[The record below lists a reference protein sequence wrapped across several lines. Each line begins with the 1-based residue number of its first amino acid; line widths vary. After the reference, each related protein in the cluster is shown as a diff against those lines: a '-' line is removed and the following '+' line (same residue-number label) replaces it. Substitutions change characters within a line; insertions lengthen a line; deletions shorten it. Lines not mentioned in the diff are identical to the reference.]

1 MRWDEAV
8 PDCEI
13 LGCVTDRGGPR
24 VRGRAPQSS
33 EDGERRSRSID
44 QRDVRPRASQ
54 SAPKAQSH
62 QPLRA
67 QWDPTSRDVGRPRN
81 PRPERQAR
89 KQSRIG
95 RFVST
100 YGWRAYAIPI
110 LLVVT
115 VLVVVDAVRDTGG
128 GSETSAETDSPGF
141 GTLSR
146 DTDGSSVIGIPPEA
160 DGNFA
165 AELPSGALPEG
176 GPFTAAGVGTW
187 HVVPGSGTKVGQGTE
202 REFTYSVEIEDG
214 VDTSGF
220 GGDESFG
227 RMVDQ
232 TLSNP
237 KSWTK
242 DPRFAFRRVDQ
253 GDPDFRVSL
262 TSQMTIREACGYDI
276 QLEVSCYNPGIDRVV
291 LNEPRWVRGAIA
303 FQGDIGS
310 YRQYQINHEVG
321 HAIGYQDHQ
330 PCETEG
336 GLAPVMMQQ
345 TFGTANNDIAQLDPE
360 GIVPMNGLTCHF
372 NPWPFP
378 RA

>member
-1 MRWDEAV
+1 MHWDEAV

-44 QRDVRPRASQ
+44 QRDVGPRASQ
-54 SAPKAQSH
+54 SAPQSQSH

-128 GSETSAETDSPGF
+128 GETTAETDSPGF

-146 DTDGSSVIGIPPEA
+146 DTDGSGVIGVPPEA

-176 GPFTAAGVGTW
+176 GPFTAVGAGTW
-187 HVVPGSGTKVGQGTE
+187 HVVPGNGAKVGQGTE

>member
-1 MRWDEAV
+1 MHWDEAV

-44 QRDVRPRASQ
+44 QRDVGPRASQ
-54 SAPKAQSH
+54 SAPQSQSH

-128 GSETSAETDSPGF
+128 GETTAETDSPGF

-146 DTDGSSVIGIPPEA
+146 DTDGSSVIGVPPEA

-176 GPFTAAGVGTW
+176 GPFTAVGAGTW
-187 HVVPGSGTKVGQGTE
+187 HVVPGNGAKVGQGTE

>member
-1 MRWDEAV
+1 MHWDGAA

-44 QRDVRPRASQ
+44 QRDVGPRASQ
-54 SAPKAQSH
+54 SAPQAQSH

-67 QWDPTSRDVGRPRN
+67 QWDPTSRDVGRPRT

-115 VLVVVDAVRDTGG
+115 VLVVFDAVRDTGG
-128 GSETSAETDSPGF
+128 GETTAETDSPGF

-146 DTDGSSVIGIPPEA
+146 DTDGSSVIGVPPEA

-176 GPFTAAGVGTW
+176 GPFTAVGAGTW
-187 HVVPGSGTKVGQGTE
+187 HVVPGNGTKVGQGTE

-360 GIVPMNGLTCHF
+360 GVVPMNGLTCHF

>member
-1 MRWDEAV
+1 MHWDEAV

-24 VRGRAPQSS
+24 VRGRTPQSS

-44 QRDVRPRASQ
+44 QRDVGPRASQ
-54 SAPKAQSH
+54 SAPQSQSH

-67 QWDPTSRDVGRPRN
+67 QWDPTSREVGRPRN

-128 GSETSAETDSPGF
+128 GETTTETDSPGF

-146 DTDGSSVIGIPPEA
+146 DTDGSSVIGVPPEA

-176 GPFTAAGVGTW
+176 GPFTAVGAGTW
-187 HVVPGSGTKVGQGTE
+187 HVVPGNGAKVGQGTE

>member
-1 MRWDEAV
+1 M
-8 PDCEI
+8 
-13 LGCVTDRGGPR
+13 TDRGGPR
-24 VRGRAPQSS
+24 VRGRAPESS
-33 EDGERRSRSID
+33 DHGEWQSRSLN
-44 QRDVRPRASQ
+44 QRAAAPGASR
-54 SAPKAQSH
+54 STSRAQSH

-67 QWDPTSRDVGRPRN
+67 QWDPITGDVTKPRT
-81 PRPERQAR
+81 PRPERQVR
-89 KQSRIG
+89 KQSRVG

-110 LLVVT
+110 LFVVT
-115 VLVVVDAVRDTGG
+115 IFVVVDAVRGTGAG
-128 GSETSAETDSPGF
+128 DSAASTDSPGF

-146 DTDGSSVIGIPPEA
+146 DTDGSSVIGVPPEA

-165 AELPSGALPEG
+165 ADLPSGALPEG
-176 GPFTAAGVGTW
+176 GPFTTAGARTW
-187 HVVPGSGTKVGQGTE
+187 RVVPGSGPKVGQGTE

-276 QLEVSCYNPGIDRVV
+276 QLEVSCYNPGIDRVL

-345 TFGTANNDIAQLDPE
+345 SFGTSNNDIAELDPE
-360 GIVPMNGLTCHF
+360 GIVPKNGLTCHF

-378 RA
+378 RG